1 MPPRGRWSRGSY
13 VSAAEAAERLL
24 GRTGATVRPLS
35 GGDLSQVFRLTFE
48 DGGPLVA
55 KHAPAAATEA
65 DMLRAIRATGAPAP
79 KVEAAEGDWLLMED
93 VAANGSLAAAWPDL
107 AHVLLRLH
115 ARMGADYGWPI
126 DHAFG
131 PVRIDNRAS
140 PDWPGFWADR
150 RLRCHLPHIRPDLA
164 RRIERLADRL
174 HDHLPRHPAPSL
186 LHGDL
191 WGGNVLVSGQR
202 VTALIDPA
210 CYHGDREVD
219 VAMLTLFDRP
229 PRSFFGALGL
239 EAGWERRQP
248 IYRLW
253 PLVVHLRLFGDSY
266 ADSVGT
272 ALASANC

>member
-1 MPPRGRWSRGSY
+1 VG
-13 VSAAEAAERLL
+13 AAEAAERLL
-24 GRTGATVRPLS
+24 GRAVAAVRPLS

-48 DGGPLVA
+48 DGGALIA
-55 KHAPAAATEA
+55 KHTPTAEA
-65 DMLRAIRATGAPAP
+65 EANMLRAIRAAGAPAP
-79 KVEAAEGDWLLMED
+79 EVKGVEKDWLLMEA
-93 VAANGSLAAAWPDL
+93 VEANGSLAAAWPDL
-107 AHVLLRLH
+107 AQILTRLH
-115 ARMGADYGWPI
+115 ARTGPDYGWPT

-131 PVRIDNRAS
+131 AVRIDNRAAH
-140 PDWPGFWADR
+140 DWPSFWADR
-150 RLRCHLPHIRPDLA
+150 RLRCHLPYVRPELA

-174 HDHLPRHPAPSL
+174 VDLLPRRPKASL

-191 WGGNVLVSGQR
+191 WGGNVLVSGGR
-202 VTALIDPA
+202 VAALIDPA
-210 CYHGDREVD
+210 CYYGDREVD

-229 PRSFFGALGL
+229 PRSFFESLAL
-239 EAGWERRQP
+239 EPGWERRLP